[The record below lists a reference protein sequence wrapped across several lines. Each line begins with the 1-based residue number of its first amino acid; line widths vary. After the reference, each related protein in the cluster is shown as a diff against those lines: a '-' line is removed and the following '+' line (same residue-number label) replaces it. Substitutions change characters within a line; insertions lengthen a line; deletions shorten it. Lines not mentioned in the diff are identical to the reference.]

1 MDTVQVKFIAI
12 DTDWDKKVSNHHFD
26 IYHLSGW
33 IHASAT
39 VDKGKPQGVIAHYKN
54 KEVLLPIIIRDIDS
68 ACWDATSTYGYGG
81 PLMDKTFTDAEIDT
95 VLDEIKAFLF
105 EKGCVSLFMR
115 LHPIINKEW
124 IPTVGKALTHG
135 LTLMSDLSKSEEEHW
150 SETQNRH
157 RRGIKKALKMDV
169 VTKTEYLTKQNAMMF
184 SSIYKETMLNVKA
197 SDYYFFDDDYFFNLL
212 EHLQDKILLITAYQ
226 DNKAIGSS
234 IYTICEESGIMQFH
248 LGGTLN
254 AYTHMQPSKLITHV
268 ARDWGRESGYKVLH
282 LGGGVGS
289 NLDSLYEYKKGF
301 SSQELIF
308 KTYRLVV
315 NVEKYAELVADIWFT
330 DSDLCSDFFP
340 LYRKEPTKEEV
351 LEIDQA
357 ESLATLS

>member
-1 MDTVQVKFIAI
+1 MDTVQVDFAEINK
-12 DTDWDKKVSNHHFD
+12 DWDKNIADYHFD

-33 IHASAT
+33 IAASAI
-39 VDKGKPQGVIAHYKN
+39 VDKGTPQGVIATYNN
-54 KEVLLPIIIRDIDS
+54 KKIFLPLIIRELDS
-68 ACWDATSTYGYGG
+68 EHWDATSTYGYGG
-81 PLMDKTFTDAEIDT
+81 PVMDKSLTDAE
-95 VLDEIKAFLF
+95 LDIILAEVRGFLLA
-105 EKGCVSLFMR
+105 KGCVSLFMR

-124 IPTVGKALTHG
+124 LPTVGKALTHG

-169 VTKTEYLTKQNAMMF
+169 VTKIERLTRENAVMF
-184 SSIYKETMLNVKA
+184 SNIYKETMAQVKA
-197 SDYYFFDDDYFFNLL
+197 DQYYFFDDDYFFNLL
-212 EHLQDKILLITAYQ
+212 ENLQDRILLITAYQ

-234 IYTICEESGIMQFH
+234 IYTICKESGIMQFH

-254 AYTHMQPSKLITHV
+254 AYTHLQPSKLITHV
-268 ARDWGRESGYKVLH
+268 ARDWGRTNHYKLLH

-301 SSQELIF
+301 SSQELLF

-315 NVEKYAELVADIWFT
+315 NPAKYTALVADSWFT
-330 DSDLCSDFFP
+330 ENDLRSDFFP
-340 LYRKEPTKEEV
+340 LYRKELTKETI
-351 LEIDQA
+351 LETEQA
-357 ESLATLS
+357 EALADI